1 MDLDFL
7 KSLYENADDRET
19 AGYVSVYLDTSPA
32 TESAAKELELRWRAG
47 REELAADG
55 VGAPALDAVGRHL
68 TGRKPSAP
76 GQAVFALGGAVR
88 LTAALPR
95 PPRQEISRYAALPHV
110 MPLLAQLPPQLPHV
124 RVGAERTGGRVLTV
138 SATGAAATST
148 ITGQT
153 WPVHKTS
160 RQADYS
166 RQRSTEETWSENGKL
181 LADAVTRAAEQV
193 RAEFIVVGGD
203 EWERSTL
210 LGLLPA
216 ALRDTAVVVDREV
229 DPGAAAFTAAAEAER
244 VRRAGQQGQARL
256 DEFRVRMNEP
266 DVTVRR
272 AVEGLDATLAAL
284 RDGLAAD
291 VLVSDDPTGDRAAAT
306 GAACAWIGPGLADVA
321 SMPEQLI
328 QRGVTDPVQDRADA
342 ALARAACGTGAALS
356 FIPGDADLP
365 VGWVGAL
372 LRAPLAAVR

>member
-7 KSLYENADDRET
+7 KSLYENGNDRDA
-19 AGYVSVYLDTSPA
+19 AGYVSVYVDTSPA

-55 VGAPALDAVGRHL
+55 VDTPALDAVGQHL
-68 TGRKPSAP
+68 TGRKPTAP
-76 GQAVFALGGAVR
+76 GQAVFAAGGMVR
-88 LTAALPR
+88 LAAALPR

-110 MPLLAQLPPQLPHV
+110 MPLLAQLPPQVAHV
-124 RVGAERTGGRVLTV
+124 RVSAERTGGRVLTV
-138 SATGAAATST
+138 SAGGATATST

-160 RQADYS
+160 RSAEYS
-166 RQRSTEETWSENGKL
+166 RQRSTEEAWAENGKL

-193 RAEFIVVGGD
+193 RAEFVVVGGD
-203 EWERSTL
+203 EWERSML

-216 ALRDTAVVVDREV
+216 PLRDSAVVVDREV
-229 DPGAAAFTAAAEAER
+229 DPDGAAFTAAAEAER
-244 VRRAGQQGQARL
+244 LRRAGQQGQARL

-291 VLVSDDPTGDRAAAT
+291 VLVSDDPAGDGAGDPAT
-306 GAACAWIGPGLADVA
+306 AWIGSGLADVA
-321 SMPEQLI
+321 SRPDQLM
-328 QRGVTDPVQDRADA
+328 QRGVADPVQDRADA

-356 FIPGDADLP
+356 FMPGDADLP

-372 LRAPLAAVR
+372 LRAPLATVR

>member
-7 KSLYENADDRET
+7 KSLYENADDREA

-55 VGAPALDAVGRHL
+55 VDGPALDAVGQQL
-68 TGRKPSAP
+68 TGRKPTAP
-76 GQAVFALGGAVR
+76 GQAVFARGGAVR

-110 MPLLAQLPPQLPHV
+110 MPLLAQLPPQVPHV

-138 SATGAAATST
+138 SAGGAAATST
-148 ITGQT
+148 ITGQG

-166 RQRSTEETWSENGKL
+166 RQRSTEETWAENGKL

-193 RAEFIVVGGD
+193 RAEFVVVGGD
-203 EWERSTL
+203 EWERSML

-216 ALRDTAVVVDREV
+216 ALRDSALVVDREV
-229 DPGAAAFTAAAEAER
+229 DPDAAAFTTATEAER
-244 VRRAGQQGQARL
+244 VRRAEQQGQARL

-291 VLVSDDPTGDRAAAT
+291 ILVSDDPAGD
-306 GAACAWIGPGLADVA
+306 GPDGPPSAWIGPGLSDVA
-321 SMPEQLI
+321 STAEQLV
-328 QRGVTDPVQDRADA
+328 QRGIEGPVMDRADA
-342 ALARAACGTGAALS
+342 ALIRAACGTGAALS
-356 FIPGDADLP
+356 FMPGDADLP
-365 VGWVGAL
+365 AGWVGAL

>member
-7 KSLYENADDRET
+7 KSLYENADDREA

-32 TESAAKELELRWRAG
+32 TENAAKELELRWRAG

-55 VGAPALDAVGRHL
+55 VDAPALDAVGQHL
-68 TGRKPSAP
+68 TGRKPTAP
-76 GQAVFALGGAVR
+76 GQAVFAHSGMVR
-88 LTAALPR
+88 LSAALPR
-95 PPRQEISRYAALPHV
+95 PPRQEISCYAALPHV
-110 MPLLAQLPPQLPHV
+110 MPLLAQLPPQIPHV

-138 SATGAAATST
+138 SAEGTAVNST

-153 WPVHKTS
+153 WPVHKAS
-160 RQADYS
+160 RQPEYS
-166 RQRSTEETWSENGKL
+166 RQRSTEEAWAENGKL
-181 LADAVTRAAEQV
+181 LADAVTRAVEQV

-203 EWERSTL
+203 EWERSAL

-216 ALRDTAVVVDREV
+216 ALRDAAVVVDREV
-229 DPGAAAFTAAAEAER
+229 DPDGTAFTAAAGAER
-244 VRRAGQQGQARL
+244 ARRAEQQSQARL
-256 DEFRVRMNEP
+256 DEFWVRMNEP

-291 VLVSDDPTGDRAAAT
+291 VLVSDDPAGDGAVGLAA
-306 GAACAWIGPGLADVA
+306 AWIGPGLADVA
-321 SMPEQLI
+321 CTPEQLV
-328 QRGVTDPVQDRADA
+328 QRGVADPVKDRADA
-342 ALARAACGTGAALS
+342 ALARAACATDAALS
-356 FIPGDADLP
+356 FMPGDADLP
-365 VGWVGAL
+365 AGWIGAL

>member
-7 KSLYENADDRET
+7 KSLYENAGDGQV

-47 REELAADG
+47 REELAAEG
-55 VGAPALDAVGRHL
+55 VSAPALDAVGRHL

-76 GQAVFALGGAVR
+76 GQAVFAHGGMVR

-110 MPLLAQLPPQLPHV
+110 MPLLAQLPQQVPHV
-124 RVGAERTGGRVLTV
+124 RVGADRTGGRVLTV
-138 SATGAAATST
+138 SASGATATST

-160 RQADYS
+160 RKADYS
-166 RQRSTEETWSENGKL
+166 RQRSTEEAWAENGKL

-193 RAEFIVVGGD
+193 RAEFVVVGGD

-210 LGLLPA
+210 LGLLPT
-216 ALRDTAVVVDREV
+216 ALRDAAVVVDREV
-229 DPGAAAFTAAAEAER
+229 EPDGAAFTAAAEAER
-244 VRRAGQQGQARL
+244 ARRAEQHSQARL
-256 DEFRVRMNEP
+256 DEFWVRMNEP
-266 DVTVRR
+266 DITVRR

-284 RDGLAAD
+284 RDGLAEG
-291 VLVSDDPTGDRAAAT
+291 VLVRDDPARDEAADP
-306 GAACAWIGPGLADVA
+306 AAAWIGPGLADVA
-321 SMPEQLI
+321 TDPEQLVR
-328 QRGVTDPVQDRADA
+328 RGVADPVMDRADA
-342 ALARAACGTGAALS
+342 ALARAACGTGATLS
-356 FIPGDADLP
+356 FIPGGADLP

>member
-7 KSLYENADDRET
+7 KSLYENSGDREA
-19 AGYVSVYLDTSPA
+19 AGYVSVYVDTSPA

-47 REELAADG
+47 REELAAEG
-55 VGAPALDAVGRHL
+55 VGAPVLDAVGQHL
-68 TGRKPSAP
+68 TEGKPTAP
-76 GQAVFALGGAVR
+76 GQAVFAHNGMVR

-95 PPRQEISRYAALPHV
+95 PPRREISCYAALPHV
-110 MPLLAQLPPQLPHV
+110 MPLLAQLPPQIPHV

-138 SATGAAATST
+138 SAGGAAATST

-166 RQRSTEETWSENGKL
+166 RQRSTEETWAENGKL

-193 RAEFIVVGGD
+193 RAEFVVVGGD
-203 EWERSTL
+203 EWERSAL
-210 LGLLPA
+210 LGLLPT
-216 ALRDTAVVVDREV
+216 ALRDSAVVVDREV
-229 DPGAAAFTAAAEAER
+229 DPEGAAFTAAAEAER
-244 VRRAGQQGQARL
+244 VRRAEQHSQARL
-256 DEFRVRMNEP
+256 DEFWVRMNES

-291 VLVSDDPTGDRAAAT
+291 VLISDDPARDDAT
-306 GAACAWIGPGLADVA
+306 DPAAWIGPGLADVA
-321 SMPEQLI
+321 TTREQLTG
-328 QRGVTDPVQDRADA
+328 RGVADPVRDRVDA
-342 ALARAACGTGAALS
+342 ALARAACGTGATLS
-356 FIPGDADLP
+356 FMPSAADLP
-365 VGWVGAL
+365 AGWVGAL
-372 LRAPLAAVR
+372 LRAPLATVR

>member
-1 MDLDFL
+1 
-7 KSLYENADDRET
+7 
-19 AGYVSVYLDTSPA
+19 VSVYLDTSPA

-55 VGAPALDAVGRHL
+55 VQSPALDAVGQQL
-68 TGRKPSAP
+68 TGRKPTAP
-76 GQAVFALGGAVR
+76 GQAVFARGDAVR

-95 PPRQEISRYAALPHV
+95 PPRQEISCYAALPHV
-110 MPLLAQLPPQLPHV
+110 MPLLAQLPAPVPHV
-124 RVGAERTGGRVLTV
+124 RVGADRTGGRVLTV
-138 SATGAAATST
+138 SAGGATATST

-166 RQRSTEETWSENGKL
+166 RQRSTEEAWAENGKL

-193 RAEFIVVGGD
+193 RAEFVVVGGD
-203 EWERSTL
+203 EWERSML
-210 LGLLPA
+210 LRLLPA
-216 ALRDTAVVVDREV
+216 ALRDAALVVDREV
-229 DPGAAAFTAAAEAER
+229 DPDAEAFTAATEAER
-244 VRRAGQQGQARL
+244 VRRAEQQGQARL

-291 VLVSDDPTGDRAAAT
+291 ILVSDDPSGDGPGGPAP
-306 GAACAWIGPGLADVA
+306 AWIGPALADVA
-321 SMPEQLI
+321 STAEQLV
-328 QRGVTDPVQDRADA
+328 QRGIEGPVMDRADA
-342 ALARAACGTGAALS
+342 ALVRAACGTGAGLS
-356 FIPGDADLP
+356 FMPGDAGLP